1 VCSPLGLLGARKLYI
16 LGVAGYVT
24 PIWDVLAPEGE
35 REEAGEHIYG
45 PKTNQFCSQL
55 GNQCQL
61 ALLSLGFAL
70 GLLGLHFSR

>member
-1 VCSPLGLLGARKLYI
+1 MRSLLGLLGARKLYI
-16 LGVAGYVT
+16 LGVAGCVT

-55 GNQCQL
+55 GNRCQL
-61 ALLSLGFAL
+61 ALLSIRFAL
-70 GLLGLHFSR
+70 GLLGLHFLW